1 MHIRPAY
8 TLVTRAAVKSPPAPP
23 WASRNRCELR
33 ASSMSPQ
40 RSSRSSNACALTLL
54 TEKPLARNCPGTDR
68 AEEPYAFVIGQ
79 AQRLFEHERQ
89 FAMALRASGANVA
102 DRSFAFSDDPWQ
114 AHTFQA
120 DRDEHL
126 WKRRTLARLSKK
138 RSCFVNKD
146 LV

>member
-23 WASRNRCELR
+23 WASRNRCECFKPC
-33 ASSMSPQ
+33 PQ
-40 RSSRSSNACALTLL
+40 RSSRSSNACALPLL

-102 DRSFAFSDDPWQ
+102 DRSFAFSDDPRQ
-114 AHTFQA
+114 AHTVLG
-120 DRDEHL
+120 R
-126 WKRRTLARLSKK
+126 
-138 RSCFVNKD
+138 
-146 LV
+146 

>member
-1 MHIRPAY
+1 
-8 TLVTRAAVKSPPAPP
+8 
-23 WASRNRCELR
+23 
-33 ASSMSPQ
+33 
-40 RSSRSSNACALTLL
+40 LTK
-54 TEKPLARNCPGTDR
+54 KPLARNCPGTDR

-79 AQRLFEHERQ
+79 EQRLFEHERQ

-102 DRSFAFSDDPWQ
+102 DRSFAFSDDPRQ

-120 DRDEHL
+120 DKVEH
-126 WKRRTLARLSKK
+126 REATLARLSKK